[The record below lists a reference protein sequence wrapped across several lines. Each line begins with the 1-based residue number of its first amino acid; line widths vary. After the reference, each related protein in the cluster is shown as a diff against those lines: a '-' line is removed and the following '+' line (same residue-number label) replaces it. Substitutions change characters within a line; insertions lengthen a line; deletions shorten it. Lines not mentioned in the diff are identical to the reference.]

1 MPVVWYEF
9 NGVKHIQEGNSSTA
23 ILGAEMTIFEKLL
36 DLQKERDWPTLR
48 NVCEEQI
55 KKSPEWLTP
64 YLFAGVAYANLGDR
78 EQAINRLE
86 YVDKQAAGNS
96 QYSDAARLLEVLR
109 K

>member
-1 MPVVWYEF
+1 MCPWF
-9 NGVKHIQEGNSSTA
+9 GTSLTALNTSNSFTA
-23 ILGAEMTIFEKLL
+23 IAGEEMTVFKKLL
-36 DLQKERDWPTLR
+36 DLQKEQDWSTLR

-64 YLFAGVAYANLGDR
+64 YLFAGVAYANLGER
-78 EQAINRLE
+78 EQAIKLLE
-86 YVDKQAAGNS
+86 YVDKQAAGSS